1 MNELDEIYMQRAI
14 ELAKLGE
21 GWCHPNP
28 KVGAVIVKDDRII
41 GEGFHERYGQLHAER
56 NAIKSLSESAE
67 GATIYVTLEP
77 CCHQGKT
84 PPCTEAIIENKIKR
98 VVIGSKDPNPKV
110 FGKGVEQLKAAGIEV
125 VEDFMKD
132 ECDELNP
139 VFFHYIQ
146 TKTPYVTLKYAM
158 TMDGKIATRTGASKW
173 ISGEASREYVHFMR
187 HANMGILSGIGSVIA
202 DDPMLNSRLP
212 DTKDPV
218 RIICDDK
225 LRIPLDSQIVKTSKS
240 IETIV
245 ACAYSDDAK
254 IPEAR
259 QMALEAAGISII
271 NVPGKDGHV
280 DIKRLME
287 ILGKKGIDSVLVEGG
302 GIINEACLR
311 AEVVNEICMFL
322 APKIFGGSAKS
333 PVEGDGVSLVEDA
346 YRFSQNGIEYFGD
359 DIMIRFVKESVC
371 LQEL

>member
-21 GWCHPNP
+21 GRCHPNP

-41 GEGFHERYGQLHAER
+41 GEGFHECYGQLHAER
-56 NAIKSLSESAE
+56 NAIKSLSEAAE

-84 PPCTEAIIENKIKR
+84 PPCTEAIIENKLKR

-110 FGKGVEQLKAAGIEV
+110 SGGGVKQLKEAGIEV
-125 VEDFMKD
+125 VEDFMRE

-139 VFFHYIQ
+139 VFFHFIQ

-158 TMDGKIATRTGASKW
+158 TMDGKIATKTGASKW
-173 ISGEASREYVHFMR
+173 ISGESSREYVHFMR

-212 DTKDPV
+212 DTKNPI
-218 RIICDDK
+218 RIICDSK
-225 LRIPLDSQIVKTSKS
+225 LHIPLDSQIVKTAKE

-245 ACAYSDDAK
+245 VCAYSDEAK

-259 QMALEAAGISII
+259 QMALEAAGTRILNI
-271 NVPGKDGHV
+271 PGADGHV
-280 DIKRLME
+280 DISRLME
-287 ILGKKGIDSVLVEGG
+287 TLGREGIDSVLVEGG

-311 AEVVNEICMFL
+311 AGVVNEICMFL
-322 APKIFGGSAKS
+322 APKIFGGNAKS
-333 PVEGDGVSLVEDA
+333 PVEGEGVSLVEDA
-346 YRFSQNGIEYFGD
+346 YHFTQKGIEYFGD
-359 DIMIRFVKESVC
+359 DIMIRFVKES
-371 LQEL
+371 